1 MTSPNYIANSKKHT
15 LISSRRKARAY
26 SLLGE
31 RSCTR
36 HGPACS
42 PIPISRSRSTTLP
55 CLEPTPE
62 LALSPVKLRFN
73 EARRPITLT
82 RQTEPAQVSQRKGR
96 RLTLLA
102 RADEVI
108 E

>member
-36 HGPACS
+36 YGPACS
-42 PIPISRSRSTTLP
+42 PITISRSGSTTLP

-73 EARRPITLT
+73 EARRPIKHRRGRPSGHNHQLG
-82 RQTEPAQVSQRKGR
+82 QVRE
-96 RLTLLA
+96 A
-102 RADEVI
+102 M
-108 E
+108 